1 MVQVTRRK
9 CLNYG
14 LCSLL
19 LFFFSCIVY
28 PEKPPNWIVKKP
40 NILLIVLDTTR
51 GDHLSS
57 YGYSRRTSPN
67 LDKLANESVI
77 YTRALANSN
86 STLPSHASLF
96 TGKLPYSHGAK
107 FDPKGPVS
115 LYDALTAQEEFKIIR
130 TGLLAENEKT
140 LAELLKQAGY
150 ITGAIVAGP
159 WLKKVFGLQKGFDF
173 YDDENISTTRG
184 RRARNVSA
192 QALKWLKENHEK
204 NFFLFL
210 NYFDP
215 HSPYTAPKKFSAAF
229 SKSLGKKATK
239 EEKMNAYYDGE
250 ILYMDHFIGRVLDFL
265 KVLNVYDDTWIIV
278 TADHGELLGEH
289 GMVRHGKSLYQEEV
303 YIPLLMKYPKGEV
316 RPYRS
321 DMPIQLID
329 ILPTIC
335 KRLNITIPEGIQGM
349 ASSSIDHPIVAE
361 AYTKNYTTRAIFIGN
376 YKFIWKSN
384 GEHML
389 FNLKDD
395 PSENNNLIKQDVGHA
410 KSLKDDLINY
420 LSGLPNPGRV
430 GTVQK
435 VDKDTQEALKSLG
448 YIE

>member
-28 PEKPPNWIVKKP
+28 PEKPPNWIVNKP

-140 LAELLKQAGY
+140 
-150 ITGAIVAGP
+150 T
-159 WLKKVFGLQKGFDF
+159 
-173 YDDENISTTRG
+173 
-184 RRARNVSA
+184 
-192 QALKWLKENHEK
+192 
-204 NFFLFL
+204 
-210 NYFDP
+210 
-215 HSPYTAPKKFSAAF
+215 
-229 SKSLGKKATK
+229 
-239 EEKMNAYYDGE
+239 
-250 ILYMDHFIGRVLDFL
+250 
-265 KVLNVYDDTWIIV
+265 
-278 TADHGELLGEH
+278 
-289 GMVRHGKSLYQEEV
+289 
-303 YIPLLMKYPKGEV
+303 
-316 RPYRS
+316 
-321 DMPIQLID
+321 
-329 ILPTIC
+329 
-335 KRLNITIPEGIQGM
+335 
-349 ASSSIDHPIVAE
+349 
-361 AYTKNYTTRAIFIGN
+361 
-376 YKFIWKSN
+376 
-384 GEHML
+384 
-389 FNLKDD
+389 
-395 PSENNNLIKQDVGHA
+395 
-410 KSLKDDLINY
+410 
-420 LSGLPNPGRV
+420 
-430 GTVQK
+430 
-435 VDKDTQEALKSLG
+435 TQEDQ
-448 YIE
+448 YIDYLIENDIELETLIESY